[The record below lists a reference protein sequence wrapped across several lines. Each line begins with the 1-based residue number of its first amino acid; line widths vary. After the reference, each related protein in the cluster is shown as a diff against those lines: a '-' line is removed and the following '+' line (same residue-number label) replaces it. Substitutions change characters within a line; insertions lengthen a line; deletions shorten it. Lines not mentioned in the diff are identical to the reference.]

1 MGAPVGYPGYD
12 SQGSNVTVVYPPSPP
27 AQVVYVEPPRPVIH
41 EYDWSSGAATSP
53 VYLIALKDGTIYGAS
68 SYRVEAGS
76 FQFVTLD
83 GKRSKHRSIQSTARS
98 PCGSTAS
105 AGCPSSCPS
114 DAYLHPYRCAEWSLF
129 FRISRP

>member
-83 GKRSKHRSIQSTARS
+83 GEKKQT
-98 PCGSTAS
+98 PV
-105 AGCPSSCPS
+105 
-114 DAYLHPYRCAEWSLF
+114 DSLD
-129 FRISRP
+129 RPLTLRLNRERRVPFQLPE